1 MNVSEIFIRKP
12 IMTTLSTV
20 MIVVAGIAC
29 YFQLPISSLPNVDYP
44 VIQISAAYPGA
55 SPSTMAS
62 AVATPLEAECMQIN
76 GITSII
82 SDNGPGYTTITITF
96 NLSRNID
103 LLAPDVQAAISR
115 AQSTAIDRRT
125 AQDS

>member
-82 SDNGPGYTTITITF
+82 SDNGPGIERDKIEEIFEPFTSGKGQGGTG
-96 NLSRNID
+96 LG
-103 LLAPDVQAAISR
+103 LAVARKIIR
-115 AQSTAIDRRT
+115 
-125 AQDS
+125 